1 MMPGANAAGLPAV
14 GSLETLLAD
23 AALNARAGL
32 DGCLEAFAVC
42 VGAPGNWTVNKI
54 SKRQVN
60 ATIAA
65 LCVDDP
71 GCSLSYIWSKP
82 SNPIPI
88 NSPLFNPLT
97 NFLEALRNAGG

>member
-1 MMPGANAAGLPAV
+1 ML

-23 AALNARAGL
+23 AALSARAGL

-42 VGAPGNWTVNKI
+42 VNAPGNWTVNKI
-54 SKRQVN
+54 SKRHVN

-65 LCVDDP
+65 LCVEDP
-71 GCSLSYIWSKP
+71 GCSLSYIWSKA

-88 NSPLFNPLT
+88 GSPIFQPLV
-97 NFLEALRNAGG
+97 NFLEGLRNAAA